1 MNVGIQ
7 NHTCAAYGC
16 PFPGSLSSSTNGAD
30 TWYCRNHFGVFG
42 PDHDPITERIHRYSW
57 MIQIANYLNGDTQ
70 KRFDYIRDRAD
81 ARFRQEGMPHL
92 VMDRTK
98 PLQVWIQRIFAE
110 FDWLVGPKQPQAV
123 SSAEAEADENAG
135 RIQELIQTNLNQK
148 VDPKQWARD
157 IVAAGPGSGSYG
169 YDLACQAL
177 QIDPKTHKA
186 DGRAA

>member
-1 MNVGIQ
+1 MNAEIQ

-16 PFPGSLSSSTNGAD
+16 QFPGSLSSSTNGAD
-30 TWYCRNHFGVFG
+30 TWFCRNHFGVFG

-81 ARFRQEGMPHL
+81 ARFRQEGMPDL

-98 PLQVWIQRIFAE
+98 SLQVWIQRIFAE

-123 SSAEAEADENAG
+123 SSTEADENAG
-135 RIQELIQTNLNQK
+135 RIQELIRTGMSRK
-148 VDPKQWARD
+148 ADPRQWARD

-177 QIDPKTHKA
+177 QIA
-186 DGRAA
+186 DGRAL

>member
-1 MNVGIQ
+1 MNTEIQ

-16 PFPGSLSSSTNGAD
+16 QFPGSLSSSTNGAD
-30 TWYCRNHFGVFG
+30 TWFCRNHFGVFG

-70 KRFDYIRDRAD
+70 HRFDYIRDRAD
-81 ARFRQEGMPHL
+81 ARFRQEGMDEL

-98 PLQVWIQRIFAE
+98 SLQVWIQRILAE

-123 SSAEAEADENAG
+123 SSGEADANADLL
-135 RIQELIQTNLNQK
+135 QQLIRTGMSRKADSQ
-148 VDPKQWARD
+148 QWARD